1 MPPSSVCYHVPMRL
15 TIETTAR
22 LPYGLVPSPDYTP
35 GMLSGLMASWAGFLA
50 GDIARGHN
58 CIVVRPDEGEAR
70 KAGCEDEINMSR
82 VIEFRDIRSI
92 LVEAK

>member
-1 MPPSSVCYHVPMRL
+1 MPPSSVCYYVAMRL

-35 GMLSGLMASWAGFLA
+35 ARLVEVHNMWMEYINGNMDYMTSG
-50 GDIARGHN
+50 
-58 CIVVRPDEGEAR
+58 IVCRPNEDEAR
-70 KAGCEDEINMSR
+70 ERGYPEEIGQSR
-82 VIEFRDIRSI
+82 LVQFRDIRSI

>member
-22 LPYGLVPSPDYTP
+22 LPYGLVPSPHYSQSA
-35 GMLSGLMASWAGFLA
+35 LASIMENWTHYLA
-50 GDIARGHN
+50 GETAFSMN